1 MEGRTRVRQG
11 PKRQD
16 RRLGQGLGSEHTL
29 SQGLGVESIQEQA
42 GGMAL
47 GFARLRAAPADRRR
61 HPGAEALGG
70 AQRHSQDMVWGP
82 MARNEG
88 M

>member
-47 GFARLRAAPADRRR
+47 GFTRLRGHLGA
-61 HPGAEALGG
+61 HPG
-70 AQRHSQDMVWGP
+70 V
-82 MARNEG
+82 
-88 M
+88 